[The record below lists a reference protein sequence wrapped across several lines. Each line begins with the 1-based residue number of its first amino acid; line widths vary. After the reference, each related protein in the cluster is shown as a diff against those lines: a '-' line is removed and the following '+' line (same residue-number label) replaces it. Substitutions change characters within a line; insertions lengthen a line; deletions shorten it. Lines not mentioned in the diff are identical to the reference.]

1 MHNQHTILDGII
13 MLCKIFLIF
22 CVTSYTKG
30 KVSILVGEDVVTLVL
45 RKLDRVSLL
54 VFIDEFL
61 AFWIYWIV
69 LAVFNQRLVVP
80 TLFSSVLSVLTVYIL
95 LAYPFKRQLPVS
107 RVSERRAS

>member
-1 MHNQHTILDGII
+1 MDPLAIVVAL
-13 MLCKIFLIF
+13 LLA
-22 CVTSYTKG
+22 V
-30 KVSILVGEDVVTLVL
+30 VAVTLVL
-45 RKLDRVSLL
+45 RKRGRVSLL
-54 VFIDEFL
+54 VFVDEVL

-107 RVSERRAS
+107 RARASLNP